1 MDREEVLNHF
11 REAGAL
17 LEGHFLLSSGLHS
30 SVYLQCAKV
39 LQNPERAALLCASL
53 AEKIRSEIPGEVELV
68 VAPAMGGVVVGYEM
82 ARQLGVDG
90 LFTERVR
97 GEVILRRGFEIPK
110 GTRVLMVEDVV
121 TTGLSSRECIDCIRA
136 AGGDVIAGAS
146 LVNRSGGSADIGVP
160 LVSLLNLDVPAYAE
174 ADLPEELKAIPAV
187 KPGSRNLKK

>member
-1 MDREEVLNHF
+1 M
-11 REAGAL
+11 
-17 LEGHFLLSSGLHS
+17 
-30 SVYLQCAKV
+30 
-39 LQNPERAALLCASL
+39 
-53 AEKIRSEIPGEVELV
+53 PGEVELV

-90 LFTERVR
+90 LFTERAR
-97 GEVILRRGFEIPK
+97 GEVILRRGFEIPS
-110 GTRVLMVEDVV
+110 GARVLMVEDVI

-136 AGGDVIAGAS
+136 AGGDVIAGAA

-160 LVSLLNLDVPAYAE
+160 LVSLLKLDVPAYAE